1 MCVLPSISL
10 QRQTDLLDLFVFLRF
25 EDEVMRMVGELE
37 EKEKEY
43 EQCVISLT
51 SVVEMAKVH
60 LPQFLCVLLLHA
72 LTTASGPGQRH
83 DLASVSCPS
92 QRLQTVLGRRGL
104 HPFQQSEPS
113 YTIPSCTLRFLA
125 HSGRKTSLQPKS
137 QS

>member
-1 MCVLPSISL
+1 MCVLPSTRL

-60 LPQFLCVLLLHA
+60 LPQFLCLLLLHA
-72 LTTASGPGQRH
+72 LTASGPSQRH
-83 DLASVSCPS
+83 DLAAVVVP
-92 QRLQTVLGRRGL
+92 VKGFK
-104 HPFQQSEPS
+104 P
-113 YTIPSCTLRFLA
+113 Y
-125 HSGRKTSLQPKS
+125 
-137 QS
+137 